1 MFYDATLSPNPFRTD
16 CYLLLIFLLSYEN
29 CKTEQ
34 SVFYRERE
42 LLIIE
47 SLCILRTLWV
57 PP

>member
-1 MFYDATLSPNPFRTD
+1 MFYDATLSYNPIRTD
-16 CYLLLIFLLSYEN
+16 CYLLLTDRE
-29 CKTEQ
+29 

-47 SLCILRTLWV
+47 SLCILNTLLV